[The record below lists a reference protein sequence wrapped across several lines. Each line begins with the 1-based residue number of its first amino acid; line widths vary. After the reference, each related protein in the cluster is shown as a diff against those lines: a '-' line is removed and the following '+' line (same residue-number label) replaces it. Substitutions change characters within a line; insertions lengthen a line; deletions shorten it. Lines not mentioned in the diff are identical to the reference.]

1 MSRAKTL
8 QLENVNRQELLTD
21 KEEVP
26 KLAKETK
33 RPPVQSGQLNT
44 LYL

>member
-21 KEEVP
+21 NKEEVP
-26 KLAKETK
+26 KPTK
-33 RPPVQSGQLNT
+33 DIIRSPVQSG
-44 LYL
+44 